1 MTVLGEICGL
11 GRQTIGWCVRA
22 MAPPRRPLLL
32 QASKSVQVGCE
43 DRDTHGAFE
52 ACPALRAHPVQAM
65 TVQRMDR
72 RFHARMPAA
81 SRHERCFTFPSS
93 AGLRASPLRG
103 QRDCCWLAGLWNP
116 RSKLHP
122 RNSGYCARHAATS
135 GTATSTSP
143 PCRCKCQPRMNGC

>member
-1 MTVLGEICGL
+1 ME
-11 GRQTIGWCVRA
+11 WCVRA
-22 MAPPRRPLLL
+22 MVPPRRPLLQ
-32 QASKSVQVGCE
+32 QASESVQVGCE

-65 TVQRMDR
+65 TFQRMDR

-81 SRHERCFTFPSS
+81 SRHERCFTFPGSGWPPCLAPS
-93 AGLRASPLRG
+93 RATRCAPAPRAAS
-103 QRDCCWLAGLWNP
+103 CCWLAGLWNP

-122 RNSGYCARHAATS
+122 RNSGYCAWHAATS

-143 PCRCKCQPRMNGC
+143 PCHCKCQPRMN